1 MEAERIDIENKKI
14 MERIVGSAG
23 TINTREAREN
33 YKKLHKVKL
42 KHQENTSISVV
53 ASII

>member
-1 MEAERIDIENKKI
+1 LIPGKNSVAKKMEAERINIENKKL

-33 YKKLHKVKL
+33 YKKLH
-42 KHQENTSISVV
+42 
-53 ASII
+53 